1 MAYGIWVQGC
11 LLGFERETPVEG
23 HREEHRG
30 EKAHRERGVLE
41 EGVGATGRVR
51 RGASALR
58 GPQKSTV
65 AVDC

>member
-30 EKAHRERGVLE
+30 EKAHIERGVLE
-41 EGVGATGRVR
+41 EGLGTNGE
-51 RGASALR
+51 SARSVPFLR
-58 GPQKSTV
+58 G
-65 AVDC
+65 D